1 MSAQYQA
8 LPAPTLPPAGAVSTC
23 PRWSEV
29 CLGCGALCNRR
40 LLSAGLSAPVEL
52 RPSPV
57 SQLLAGRGTATPHL
71 LKLERRPFF
80 SLFSPFLPLLSVKWS
95 SPQGSR
101 EQHSLPG
108 FLESSWLED
117 RVRPGKQRQGS
128 RVLAKAPELLEG
140 TAHASRLPALSG
152 GT

>member
-1 MSAQYQA
+1 M
-8 LPAPTLPPAGAVSTC
+8 
-23 PRWSEV
+23 
-29 CLGCGALCNRR
+29 
-40 LLSAGLSAPVEL
+40 LSAGPSQPPRCLLQRLSPPAPGGLSLSRAWGSLQQTPIVCWPECTCSV

-57 SQLLAGRGTATPHL
+57 SQLLASRGTATPHL

-108 FLESSWLED
+108 FLESSWLGD
-117 RVRPGKQRQGS
+117 RVRPGKQRRGS

-140 TAHASRLPALSG
+140 TAHASRLLASSG